1 MKKMNVESFNLDH
14 RAVQAPYVRYV
25 GSVKGA
31 SDTVSKFDIRFK
43 QPNRGM
49 VAMPA
54 LHSLEHL
61 LAEKMRDHLDC
72 VVDVSPMGCQTGFY
86 IQLMNFEDRG
96 RLMDVLEQTCRDI
109 LEADEVP
116 AANEVQ
122 CGGAASHDLEGAKE
136 EIRAFLEKR
145 SEWEQVFA
153 E

>member
-14 RAVQAPYVRYV
+14 RKVAAPYVRFV
-25 GSVKGA
+25 GRVKGTA
-31 SDTVSKFDIRFK
+31 DAVSKFDIRFK
-43 QPNRGM
+43 QPNQGAM
-49 VAMPA
+49 AMPA

-61 LAEKMRDHLDC
+61 LAEKMRNHLDC

-86 IQLMNFEDRG
+86 IQLMNFEDRDK
-96 RLMDVLEQTCRDI
+96 LMEVLEKTCRDI
-109 LEADEVP
+109 LAADEVP

-122 CGGAASHDLEGAKE
+122 CGGAAVHDLEGAKE

-145 SEWEQVFA
+145 GEWNQVFA